1 MNTLIA
7 ALVAQTS
14 TTSTL
19 TGLPAA
25 IDAFERGDIALGVG
39 LVLGLIVG
47 VLRFIRFR
55 TIFDGTAAVIIAAVV
70 AFLGGGAEA
79 LIAGGGW
86 LDALLEGLK
95 IGGPIV
101 IGGLVKP
108 RD

>member
-1 MNTLIA
+1 VNGLLS

-14 TTSTL
+14 TTSTT
-19 TGLPAA
+19 TGLPGA
-25 IDAFERGDIALGVG
+25 IAAFERGDIALGVG

-47 VLRFIRFR
+47 VLRYVRIR
-55 TIFDGTAAVIIAAVV
+55 TILDGTVAVVVTAVV

-86 LDALLEGLK
+86 LDAILEGLK

-101 IGGLVKP
+101 IGGLVQP
-108 RD
+108 RE